1 MMYMSLKSSGLL
13 MKHLGVAAILCMGL
27 SACDVNHAD
36 SKDHSAVATTS
47 RHEDSLIK
55 STTKVKT
62 LDDAAGRTFLPEGV
76 PDQTSKL
83 SEADQQYA
91 GRYHTRISCEDNFA
105 DCETGEAEYI
115 LNLLPDGTAYWNVV
129 HFGRVGSKDGS
140 KSAVINQL
148 CPSLKWK
155 VEPAVHELTIQCP
168 LSDVNFYFDI
178 DAKQRLVVNLEKL
191 FYSDFGKN
199 RDFLEQNYFVP
210 TKAYVLDKE

>member
-1 MMYMSLKSSGLL
+1 MMYMSLKWSGLL

-83 SEADQQYA
+83 SEA
-91 GRYHTRISCEDNFA
+91 
-105 DCETGEAEYI
+105 EYI

-155 VEPAVHELTIQCP
+155 VEPAAHELTIQCP

-199 RDFLEQNYFVP
+199 REFLEQNYFVP

>member
-1 MMYMSLKSSGLL
+1 MMYMSLKWSGLL

-83 SEADQQYA
+83 SEADQQYN
-91 GRYHTRISCEDNFA
+91 HTRISCEDN
-105 DCETGEAEYI
+105 
-115 LNLLPDGTAYWNVV
+115 LPIV
-129 HFGRVGSKDGS
+129 
-140 KSAVINQL
+140 
-148 CPSLKWK
+148 
-155 VEPAVHELTIQCP
+155 
-168 LSDVNFYFDI
+168 
-178 DAKQRLVVNLEKL
+178 KQAR
-191 FYSDFGKN
+191 
-199 RDFLEQNYFVP
+199 QNIFKI
-210 TKAYVLDKE
+210 T

>member
-115 LNLLPDGTAYWNVV
+115 LNYYLM
-129 HFGRVGSKDGS
+129 
-140 KSAVINQL
+140 
-148 CPSLKWK
+148 
-155 VEPAVHELTIQCP
+155 ELRIGM
-168 LSDVNFYFDI
+168 LFI
-178 DAKQRLVVNLEKL
+178 LVVLVVKMAQKVQSSIN
-191 FYSDFGKN
+191 
-199 RDFLEQNYFVP
+199 
-210 TKAYVLDKE
+210 YVLP

>member
-1 MMYMSLKSSGLL
+1 MS
-13 MKHLGVAAILCMGL
+13 C
-27 SACDVNHAD
+27 
-36 SKDHSAVATTS
+36 T
-47 RHEDSLIK
+47 E
-55 STTKVKT
+55 
-62 LDDAAGRTFLPEGV
+62 
-76 PDQTSKL
+76 
-83 SEADQQYA
+83 
-91 GRYHTRISCEDNFA
+91 
-105 DCETGEAEYI
+105 I

-199 RDFLEQNYFVP
+199 REFLEQNYFVP